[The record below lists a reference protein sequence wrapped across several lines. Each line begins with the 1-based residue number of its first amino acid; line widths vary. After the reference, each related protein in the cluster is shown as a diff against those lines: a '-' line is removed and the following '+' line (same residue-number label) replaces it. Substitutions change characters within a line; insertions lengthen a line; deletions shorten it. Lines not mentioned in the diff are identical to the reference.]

1 MPRKLACLLC
11 GAETGEITVRLVEW
25 REPIDARIYEQLP
38 RCREVDA
45 CWTRVTSIAGEDW
58 PVNDGRPARAPVPT
72 PDEPVQPADE
82 PQADAPATPEDPEW
96 LTR

>member
-1 MPRKLACLLC
+1 VTRKLACLLC
-11 GAETGEITVRLVEW
+11 GADAGEITVRLVEW
-25 REPIDARIYEQLP
+25 REPIAGRRYEHLP

-58 PVNDGRPARAPVPT
+58 PVNDGRPIRAPAV
-72 PDEPVQPADE
+72 PADE
-82 PQADAPATPEDPEW
+82 PLQPVDATQADAPPEDPEW